1 MPSCFFIGHREAS
14 ALILPYIKS
23 AVEKLI
29 QEEKV
34 RDFYVGGYGNFDRLS
49 GEAVLQLKKHFSAI
63 RLYRVLPYHPADH
76 RKETPDGF
84 DGTYY
89 PDGMEYVPRQYAISR
104 ANRAMID
111 QSTFLIS
118 YVWHPA
124 SNAGKLLDYARTREK
139 KGLIHIINLSDMEGA
154 PK

>member
-1 MPSCFFIGHREAS
+1 MLSWMNRHFVEDNGMPSCFFIGHREAS

-23 AVEKLI
+23 AIEKLI

-49 GEAVLQLKKHFSAI
+49 SEAVLQVKSQFPAI
-63 RLYRVLPYHPADH
+63 RLYRVLPYHPGD
-76 RKETPDGF
+76 KQIETPDGF

-89 PDGMEYVPRQYAISR
+89 PDGMEYVPRRYAISR

-118 YVWHPA
+118 KAYGFRNLP
-124 SNAGKLLDYARTREK
+124 
-139 KGLIHIINLSDMEGA
+139 GLWKS
-154 PK
+154 

>member
-1 MPSCFFIGHREAS
+1 MGSCFFIGHREAS

-29 QEEKV
+29 QEEKT
-34 RDFYVGGYGNFDRLS
+34 RDFYVGGYGSFDQLS
-49 GEAVLQLKKHFSAI
+49 GKAVLQLKKQFPAI

-76 RKETPDGF
+76 RIETQDGF

-89 PDGMEYVPRQYAISR
+89 PDGMEYVPRRYAISR

-111 QSTFLIS
+111 QSTFLIA

-124 SNAGKLLDYARTREK
+124 SNAGKLLDYARSREK
-139 KGLIHIINLSDMEGA
+139 KGLIRIINLADMEGV